1 MESNKIRTVI
11 VDDELNCI
19 EVLEYLLN
27 KHCPEV
33 QIVSA
38 FQSPVEAEVQIRIL
52 KPNLIFMDIEMP
64 VMNGFALLEKLKDLN
79 FDIIFTTAYDD
90 FAIRAFKVSAV
101 DYLLKPVD
109 AGELKEAVNKVTR
122 TRKRDDNTLDVLLNY
137 LQAQNNHN
145 KIGIASD
152 QGITFIDLD
161 TLLYCKSDGPYT
173 HFFMNN
179 GKSILS
185 SKSLGEYENQMNNK
199 GFFRVHKS
207 YLINMKHISKFV
219 REDGGYVVMSDN
231 TQIIVSRRRKEDLL
245 HLMSG
250 Q

>member
-1 MESNKIRTVI
+1 MEDNKIRTVI

-27 KHCPEV
+27 KHCQEV
-33 QIVSA
+33 EIIAS
-38 FQSPVEAEVQIRIL
+38 FQSPAEAEVQIRNL
-52 KPNLIFMDIEMP
+52 KPDLVFMDIEMP
-64 VMNGFALLEKLKDLN
+64 VMNGFALLEKLKDLD
-79 FDIIFTTAYDD
+79 FDLIFTTAYDD
-90 FAIRAFKVSAV
+90 FAIKAFKVSAV

-109 AGELKEAVNKVTR
+109 ATELKEAVKKAMR
-122 TRKRDDNTLDVLLNY
+122 SRKGDDKALNTLLNY
-137 LQAQNNHN
+137 IQNQNIHH
-145 KIGIASD
+145 KIGITSE
-152 QGITFIDLD
+152 QGIAFIDLD
-161 TLLYCKSDGPYT
+161 SIVYCKSDGPYT
-173 HFFMNN
+173 HFYLNN

-185 SKSLGEYENQMNNK
+185 SKSLGEYEGQLTNK

-207 YLINMKHISKFV
+207 YLIHVKHISKFV